1 VSQGAP
7 GRRFPRDDGGGV
19 LAAPGIRLLEKE
31 ARHDRAD
38 HPVASPAA
46 ARDDRNLR
54 LAWATLA
61 LLPVALIVP
70 MFLALALGVED
81 QTRAPF
87 GVFVIVVLVLA
98 ALLAVPVLLAWRFA
112 NRARSHGDDRARVPA
127 VIASVA
133 AVAFLAMNVVSWVLW
148 LIQDTV

>member
-1 VSQGAP
+1 MTALNHP
-7 GRRFPRDDGGGV
+7 
-19 LAAPGIRLLEKE
+19 AAP
-31 ARHDRAD
+31 
-38 HPVASPAA
+38 PATV
-46 ARDDRNLR
+46 RDDRNVR
-54 LAWATLA
+54 LAWASLA

-70 MFLALALGVED
+70 MFLIPALGLED

-98 ALLAVPVLLAWRFA
+98 ALLAVPVLLARRFA
-112 NRARSHGDDRARVPA
+112 TRARSHGDDRAKVPA
-127 VIASVA
+127 LIATIA

>member
-1 VSQGAP
+1 MTALNHP
-7 GRRFPRDDGGGV
+7 
-19 LAAPGIRLLEKE
+19 AAP
-31 ARHDRAD
+31 
-38 HPVASPAA
+38 PAA
-46 ARDDRNLR
+46 ARDDRNVR
-54 LAWATLA
+54 LAWASLA

-70 MFLALALGVED
+70 MFLAPALGVED

-98 ALLAVPVLLAWRFA
+98 AVLAVPVLLARRFA

-127 VIASVA
+127 LIASVA

>member
-1 VSQGAP
+1 MTA
-7 GRRFPRDDGGGV
+7 
-19 LAAPGIRLLEKE
+19 LN
-31 ARHDRAD
+31 
-38 HPVASPAA
+38 HPVAPPAA

-54 LAWATLA
+54 LAWASLA

-70 MFLALALGVED
+70 MFLAAPALGVED

-98 ALLAVPVLLAWRFA
+98 ALLAVPVLLAWRFK

-133 AVAFLAMNVVSWVLW
+133 AVAFLAMNTVSWVLW

>member
-1 VSQGAP
+1 MAALNHP
-7 GRRFPRDDGGGV
+7 
-19 LAAPGIRLLEKE
+19 AAP
-31 ARHDRAD
+31 
-38 HPVASPAA
+38 PTA
-46 ARDDRNLR
+46 ARDDRNVR
-54 LAWATLA
+54 LAWAILA

-70 MFLALALGVED
+70 MFLAPALGVED

-98 ALLAVPVLLAWRFA
+98 ALLAVPVLLARRFA

-127 VIASVA
+127 LIASVA